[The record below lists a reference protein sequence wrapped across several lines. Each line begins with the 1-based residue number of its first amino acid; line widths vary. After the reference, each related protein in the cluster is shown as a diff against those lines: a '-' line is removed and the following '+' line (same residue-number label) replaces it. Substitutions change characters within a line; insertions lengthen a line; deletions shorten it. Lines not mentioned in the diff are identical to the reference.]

1 MRNADNQLVANQKV
15 TLKISIIQ
23 SSVNGVEVY
32 AEKHTTE
39 TNANGLLSIQIGN
52 GQLLGG
58 DFSLIDWGRGPYFV
72 NSEIDPN
79 GGENYNISG
88 TSQMLSV
95 PYALYAERSGGGT
108 QGPPGPQGPAGQQGA
123 PGIAGAP
130 GIQGPQGPK
139 GDKGEM
145 GEKGEKG
152 EMGEKGEKGE
162 YGRGITDTKQNDDG
176 SITFTYSD
184 STTFTSI
191 PNQRDT
197 TNQGNFQKGN
207 KRGEMLFWDGT
218 DWVLLEPK
226 SDGLVLTLC
235 DGIPHWGP
243 CKPKYPK
250 GTVFCNGDTTEIVDV
265 TNPIT
270 GKTWMDRNLG
280 ARRVA
285 QSFNDANAYG
295 DRYQWGRRADGH
307 QCSNSRVV
315 YSFANVDTPSH
326 RDFIGDNV
334 SNTDWRSPRNDNL
347 WQGVNG
353 INNPCP
359 SGYRIPTQTE
369 WEAEYQNWSTQ
380 DGNGAFNSR
389 LKLSASGYRGA
400 DGVVASTGTNGEYS
414 SSTIS
419 GIYFRRLG
427 ANTTAMSRLN
437 MNNGWRGG
445 GRSVRCIK
453 N

>member
-1 MRNADNQLVANQKV
+1 MKKYENHCLFALIFLTQTFFGNAQAPNRISYQSVVRNADNQLVANQKV

-32 AEKHTTE
+32 AEKHTKE

-72 NSEIDPN
+72 NSEIDSN

-123 PGIAGAP
+123 PGVAGAP
-130 GIQGPQGPK
+130 GMQGPQGPQ

-162 YGRGITDTKQNDDG
+162 DGRGITDTKQNDDG

-197 TNQGNFQKGN
+197 IN
-207 KRGEMLFWDGT
+207 K
-218 DWVLLEPK
+218 
-226 SDGLVLTLC
+226 
-235 DGIPHWGP
+235 
-243 CKPKYPK
+243 
-250 GTVFCNGDTTEIVDV
+250 EIFKKVIKEV
-265 TNPIT
+265 KCCFGMVPI
-270 GKTWMDRNLG
+270 G
-280 ARRVA
+280 
-285 QSFNDANAYG
+285 
-295 DRYQWGRRADGH
+295 
-307 QCSNSRVV
+307 C
-315 YSFANVDTPSH
+315 
-326 RDFIGDNV
+326 
-334 SNTDWRSPRNDNL
+334 
-347 WQGVNG
+347 
-353 INNPCP
+353 C
-359 SGYRIPTQTE
+359 
-369 WEAEYQNWSTQ
+369 
-380 DGNGAFNSR
+380 
-389 LKLSASGYRGA
+389 
-400 DGVVASTGTNGEYS
+400 
-414 SSTIS
+414 
-419 GIYFRRLG
+419 
-427 ANTTAMSRLN
+427 
-437 MNNGWRGG
+437 
-445 GRSVRCIK
+445 
-453 N
+453 